1 VRSTHALPGG
11 GRRQS
16 SLALGLAVALAALGS
31 SGCFVFDQARIGV
44 DRVGPEVVDREL
56 NEHALTGRTPS
67 AGTRE
72 ALHYYD
78 LLERFDDDPDA
89 ALVDLHRAIA
99 AAPERDHL
107 HAIAELCYLRG
118 EALQSREHFL
128 AAAVY
133 AYLYLLG
140 EPELAPANPYDR
152 RFRWACDLYN
162 RGLRWALTDPREE
175 ELRLETA
182 RMELPVGSLDVRV
195 ERSALLG
202 DPAYSFLLADD
213 YSVWGLSIR
222 LRDSGLGLP
231 LAAKRTG
238 LDPADPMARFQR
250 AGTYVPAT
258 AFLRIHG
265 GLAGLEQGLA
275 ATLELHAAYDAAEV
289 SVDGRSVPLETDF
302 SATLAL
308 ALHRSN
314 VWKLSTHGFFRGDE
328 VAGQSG
334 LASVRPYQPG
344 LIPVVFVHGTA
355 SNPAYWAEMFNL
367 LLSDTEIRERMQFWF
382 FRYASGLPVA
392 YSAGQLRDELEA
404 LVAALDPEGR
414 DPALR
419 RMVLVGH
426 SQGGLLV
433 KLMAVDGDVGWW
445 QEIVG
450 QPLDGFGLPEE
461 QEQLVRHLLEFD
473 ALPFVERVV
482 FISTPHQGSYLAD
495 RRFARLFAGMIA
507 VPGELAGLGES
518 LVRQQQKLPPE
529 LRGKGVPTSL
539 DNMKESNPFLQVL
552 ARAPLSPDVTAHSII
567 PIRAADPE
575 HPEDAADGVV
585 AYESAHIEGVASE
598 LCIPASHS
606 CQSDPNAIREVGRI
620 LLEHLRGAAP

>member
-1 VRSTHALPGG
+1 VRL
-11 GRRQS
+11 
-16 SLALGLAVALAALGS
+16 LALALVALGS
-31 SGCFVFDQARIGV
+31 SACFVFDQARIGV

-56 NEHALTGRTPS
+56 SEHALTGRTAS

-72 ALHYYD
+72 VLHYFD
-78 LLERFDDDPDA
+78 LLERFEDDPDA
-89 ALVDLHRAIA
+89 ALVELHRAIA

-118 EALQSREHFL
+118 GQLRSREHFL

-140 EPELAPANPYDR
+140 EPELEPANPYDR

-162 RGLRWALTDPREE
+162 RGLRRALADPREE
-175 ELRLETA
+175 ELRLEA
-182 RMELPVGSLDVRV
+182 GMHELPVGSLDVSV
-195 ERSALLG
+195 ARSALLD

-213 YSVWGLSIR
+213 YAVWGLSIR

-231 LAAKRTG
+231 LAAKRSG
-238 LDPADPMARFQR
+238 RDPADPLARFQR
-250 AGTYVPAT
+250 AGTFVPAN
-258 AFLRIHG
+258 AFLRVHG
-265 GLAGLEQGLA
+265 DLRELEQGLA
-275 ATLELHAAYDAAEV
+275 ATLELHAAYDSAEV
-289 SVDGRSVPLETDF
+289 TVAERAVPLETDF
-302 SATLAL
+302 STTLAL
-308 ALHRSN
+308 ALHRSS
-314 VWKLSTHGFFRGDE
+314 VWKLSTQGFFRGDE
-328 VAGQSG
+328 VADQSA
-334 LASVRPYQPG
+334 LSTVRPYQPG

-367 LLSDTEIRERMQFWF
+367 LLSDPEIRGRMQFWF
-382 FRYASGLPVA
+382 FRYASGLAVP
-392 YSAGQLRDELEA
+392 YSASQLRDELQA

-414 DPALR
+414 DAALR

-445 QEIVG
+445 QELVG
-450 QPLDGFGLPEE
+450 QPLDGFGLPPE
-461 QEQLVRHLLEFD
+461 QEELVRHVLDFD
-473 ALPFVERVV
+473 PLPFVERVI
-482 FISTPHQGSYLAD
+482 FISTPHRGSYLAD

-507 VPGELAGLGES
+507 VPGELVGLGDS
-518 LVRQQQKLPPE
+518 LLRQEQKLPPE

-539 DNMKESNPFLQVL
+539 DNMKEASPFLQIL
-552 ARAPLSPDVTAHSII
+552 ARAPLVPGVKAHSII
-567 PIRAADPE
+567 PIRDADPQHLE
-575 HPEDAADGVV
+575 GAADGVV
-585 AYESAHIEGVASE
+585 TYESAHLEGVESE